1 MRAYT
6 VGYKMHMAD
15 GERRISLLAKDK
27 QDAYDRAFYEAI
39 PKQEGTVPYSAWLES
54 VTYQNGNYRTF
65 NNFEGNPY

>member
-15 GERRISLLAKDK
+15 GERSISLLAKDK
-27 QDAYDRAFYEAI
+27 RDAYDRAFYEAI